1 MEFKDF
7 GLEQGIMEALDI
19 LGYHKPFAVQE
30 AVIPHL
36 LAKQDVIVQAKTG
49 SGKTASFAIP
59 ILQQLIWNEKLPQAL
74 ILAPTRE
81 LAMQIQTEFDQIGAK
96 KRIKSLAIYGKFP
109 FRFQKQDL
117 QQRTH
122 VICATPGRILDH
134 LREHTFDASSIRY
147 VVIDEADIML
157 DMGFLDEVE
166 AVLDYLPKKR
176 TTALFSATMPKEII
190 QLANRFLHDPLSIAM
205 EAKQDVHQNIEHYVY
220 KLNQQDKETALLHLL
235 GKETVESAILFVR
248 TQERVESIY
257 QVLKAHH
264 IRVTKLHG
272 GLLQEERLANLK
284 AFRSGEKR
292 ILVASDVAA
301 RGIDIADISHV
312 INVDFPDK
320 KETYIHRLGRT
331 ARKDTSGKAISFVT
345 ARDQEKLMQLEDYLG
360 YSLSMRD
367 ASTELLTQDYDLS
380 YLSQSSE
387 RKEDKGAALRKDV
400 LRIYIGAGKAKKLR
414 AGDIAGALCQLEG
427 ICFDDVGVIQVQ
439 EHHSYVDILHG
450 KGEVALKSLKRI
462 KGKEV
467 RVEIAK

>member
-59 ILQQLIWNEKLPQAL
+59 ILQQLIWNEKLPQSL

-248 TQERVESIY
+248 TQERVENIY

-320 KETYIHRLGRT
+320 
-331 ARKDTSGKAISFVT
+331 
-345 ARDQEKLMQLEDYLG
+345 
-360 YSLSMRD
+360 
-367 ASTELLTQDYDLS
+367 
-380 YLSQSSE
+380 
-387 RKEDKGAALRKDV
+387 
-400 LRIYIGAGKAKKLR
+400 
-414 AGDIAGALCQLEG
+414 
-427 ICFDDVGVIQVQ
+427 
-439 EHHSYVDILHG
+439 
-450 KGEVALKSLKRI
+450 
-462 KGKEV
+462 
-467 RVEIAK
+467 